1 MKIAGKDPNGKAKGV
16 AVTENGEVK
25 VQQVGR
31 NVPLESL
38 ICERKGELPP
48 ATNEVLL
55 DIPNKPCHLERL
67 ALASN
72 NETIGINIFA
82 YDKDGNLS
90 PRLGIPVTVTGTGT
104 TDILTVS
111 VSVLQNYW
119 NGENDFFKVFL
130 YDNNNNRYTLGMKKQ
145 IVFNN
150 GLRITVA
157 NYTQV
162 VYNVAV
168 NCLVSTWEG

>member
-1 MKIAGKDPNGKAKGV
+1 MGKFLKIAGKDPHGNAKGI

-25 VQQVGR
+25 VQSGR

-38 ICERKGELPP
+38 IFERTGELTPT
-48 ATNEVLL
+48 TNEALL
-55 DIPNKPCHLERL
+55 DIPNKPCHLESL

-72 NETIGINIFA
+72 NNTIGINIFA

-90 PRLGIPVTVTGTGT
+90 PRLGVPIADR

-111 VSVLQNYW
+111 ASVLQNYW

-130 YDNNNNRYTLGMKKQ
+130 YDNKNNRYNVGMKKQ